1 MDEKHI
7 IALEIGSSKI
17 KGAVGSVDSN
27 GYVTVK
33 AIEEMPLT
41 DSVRHGQLSNVS
53 MAANAVRTL
62 LLKIE
67 NRLTPRKVEGIYT
80 SISGRSVAAIQRQT
94 ERRLPADT
102 EVTDDI
108 IEALKREML
117 GERVPDREVI
127 DVVAREFY
135 VNGAKSDMPVG
146 MYGSEIRMSGNLI
159 VCRPQLRRNLKLL
172 IEEKLGLE
180 KRGCVVK
187 HLAMGDIV
195 LTSEERQLGCMLV
208 DFGAETVTVSIY
220 RHGYLQ
226 YLQTIPMGSRNIT
239 RDLTRLNY
247 VEEDAEALKRQRG
260 NAKGAPAE
268 GSVDDVKMTEFNN
281 YVSHRAAEIIA
292 NIKEQISYAGLTPAE
307 LPAGIVIVGGG
318 ARLAEFNT
326 LLGDTT
332 KMKVRMGSII
342 SPRIGIA
349 DSRISPAYS
358 VDVVSILYA
367 AAQAGAQECLS
378 PEPVKEEPIEIIPE
392 PEPVAEPERQSGFS
406 KAINWLKRQ
415 IQEPPEDPDGCDL
428 LDD

>member
-117 GERVPDREVI
+117 SERVPDREVI

-239 RDLTRLNY
+239 RAHAADIVRHQ
-247 VEEDAEALKRQRG
+247 RQ
-260 NAKGAPAE
+260 
-268 GSVDDVKMTEFNN
+268 
-281 YVSHRAAEIIA
+281 
-292 NIKEQISYAGLTPAE
+292 
-307 LPAGIVIVGGG
+307 
-318 ARLAEFNT
+318 
-326 LLGDTT
+326 
-332 KMKVRMGSII
+332 
-342 SPRIGIA
+342 
-349 DSRISPAYS
+349 
-358 VDVVSILYA
+358 
-367 AAQAGAQECLS
+367 
-378 PEPVKEEPIEIIPE
+378 
-392 PEPVAEPERQSGFS
+392 
-406 KAINWLKRQ
+406 
-415 IQEPPEDPDGCDL
+415 
-428 LDD
+428 